1 MQIALVRV
9 EDTRQVRGDGKLKAS
24 LPANRSEVR
33 RLVSFLLAILVI
45 SVPAFGQTDEVSGID
60 AEMREVEAKLNALRE
75 QQDEAVERY
84 NRLEDELEKI
94 QARANA
100 AAQAREIA
108 AADAFKAR
116 SAFEERARLAYKR
129 GSHSEQAVQMLV
141 NAESPARAGA
151 ALKALSEIS
160 LADAAAAKKAS
171 VEEARQG
178 ELEAEER
185 DAFAQMAKVA
195 AEVEGEVERINASV
209 SEEERYRASLDR
221 KKSEALARIEEQRRQ
236 EAEAARSKI
245 SGAGGRPPADIK
257 IDSAALRIFVQTA
270 LAQLGKPYRYGG
282 SGPDTFDCSGLIMY
296 SLNAAGV
303 RGIPHRADLQYFLSG
318 VHPSRSQLKPGDLVF
333 FSRNGSPEGIS
344 HNGIYIGDG
353 QMVHAPHTGDVVRIA
368 SVDRNWTNLLA
379 TRLSI

>member
-1 MQIALVRV
+1 M
-9 EDTRQVRGDGKLKAS
+9 
-24 LPANRSEVR
+24 R
-33 RLVSFLLAILVI
+33 RLVSFLLVLLAL
-45 SVPAFGQTDEVSGID
+45 STPALGQTDEVSGID
-60 AEMREVEAKLNALRE
+60 AEMREVEAKLNVLRE

-84 NRLEDELEKI
+84 NRLEDELQKI

-100 AAQAREIA
+100 AARARELA
-108 AADAFKAR
+108 AAEAYRAR

-141 NAESPARAGA
+141 NAESPARASA
-151 ALKALSEIS
+151 ALKALAEIS
-160 LADAAAAKKAS
+160 LADAVAARKAS
-171 VEEARQG
+171 SEEARQA

-185 DAFAQMAKVA
+185 EAFAEVA
-195 AEVEGEVERINASV
+195 SVSAEVEGEVDRINASIF
-209 SEEERYRASLDR
+209 EEEQFRASLDR
-221 KKSEALARIEEQRRQ
+221 KRSEALARIEEQRRQ
-236 EAEAARSKI
+236 EAESARSRI
-245 SGAGGRPPADIK
+245 VSAGGRPPAEIK
-257 IDSAALRIFVQTA
+257 IDSAALRVFVQTA

-282 SGPDTFDCSGLIMY
+282 AGPDTFDCSGLVMY

-318 VHPSRSQLKPGDLVF
+318 VHPTRSQLKPGDLVF

-379 TRLSI
+379 TRLAI